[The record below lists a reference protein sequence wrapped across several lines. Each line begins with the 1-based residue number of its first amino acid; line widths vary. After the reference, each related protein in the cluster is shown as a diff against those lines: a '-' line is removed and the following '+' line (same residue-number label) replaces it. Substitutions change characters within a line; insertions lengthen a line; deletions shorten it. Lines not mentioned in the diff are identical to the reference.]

1 MEEAVPKSVEV
12 LERNDGTRLYS
23 VHAGRGPTVLLAH
36 GYLLEH
42 VIYDAVFDALVG
54 EGYRVIAFD
63 QRGHG
68 RSTVGGDGVGPSVLA
83 DDYRALLD
91 FYDVHDATLVAHS
104 MGSFLALTFCLEQ
117 PSAAKRLARMVVLGG
132 NAGAVAV
139 GSLQNRLQTPLL
151 KAGILKPLW
160 RWDKTGRP
168 LVRSLFGPDAE
179 PGWVETTRQILLRQ
193 DTRLTLPMLDA
204 MLYQDL
210 YPRLKEI
217 ELETIVLAGEFD
229 RTCPRWH
236 SERLGQDLPNATN
249 VWLANVGHMLTYEAP
264 DEIVRAVRA
273 PSLAAYRTRPAAD
286 VVQIGS

>member
-1 MEEAVPKSVEV
+1 MPKSVEV
-12 LERNDGTRLYS
+12 LERNDGTRLYT

-42 VIYDAVFDALVG
+42 VIYDGVFDALVRG
-54 EGYRVIAFD
+54 GYRVIAFD

-68 RSTVGGDGVGPSVLA
+68 RSTVGSEGVGPSVLA
-83 DDYRALLD
+83 DDYRALLEH
-91 FYDVHDATLVAHS
+91 YDVQGGTLVAHS

-117 PSAAKRLARMVVLGG
+117 PSTAKRLTRMVILGG
-132 NAGAVAV
+132 NAGGVAV

-160 RWDKTGRP
+160 RWKPTGVP

-204 MLYQDL
+204 MLYHDL
-210 YPRLKEI
+210 YPRLHEI
-217 ELETIVLAGEFD
+217 PLETIVMAGEFD

-236 SERLGQDLPNATN
+236 SERLARELPNATN
-249 VWLANVGHMLTYEAP
+249 VWLPKVGHMVTYEAP
-264 DEIVRAVRA
+264 DEVLRAVRA
-273 PSLAAYRTRPAAD
+273 PSLAAYRAQPAE